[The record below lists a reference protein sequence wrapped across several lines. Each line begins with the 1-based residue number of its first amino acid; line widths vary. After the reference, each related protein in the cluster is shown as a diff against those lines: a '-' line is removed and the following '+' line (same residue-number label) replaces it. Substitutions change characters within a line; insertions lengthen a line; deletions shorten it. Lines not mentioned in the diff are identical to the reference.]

1 LVSGLFYVL
10 LKPHCGYLCG
20 MKLNWMLKGALLAAL
35 SVALGAF
42 AAHGLKSYVDQ
53 GLMTESQLHNFDTA
67 SRYQMYHALG
77 ILLVAVLMKLKP
89 ARFLNVA
96 AWCFALGILFFC
108 GSLYLLSTA
117 QVIGLDNWRWLGP
130 VTPLGGLFF
139 IAGWV
144 LLAFASLKRSSVNS

>member
-1 LVSGLFYVL
+1 
-10 LKPHCGYLCG
+10 
-20 MKLNWMLKGALLAAL
+20 MLNGALLAAL

-42 AAHGLKSYVDQ
+42 AAHGLKNYVDQ

-77 ILLVAVLMKLKP
+77 ILVVAILQKMKP
-89 ARFLNVA
+89 ARFLNAA
-96 AWCFALGILFFC
+96 AWCFAAGILLFC

-130 VTPLGGLFF
+130 ITPLGGLCF
-139 IAGWV
+139 ISGWV
-144 LLAFASLKRSSVNS
+144 LLALASLKRSSVNS